1 MRGFMREDAFW
12 GVGLFAAIIVTAA
25 LVNRFRPEQR
35 AQIRRLVILYVL
47 HLIAL
52 GGHHGLQAIGEHSWA
67 VRFLIA
73 SDLFKAFTVINLGS
87 TLVFAVLLPAAG
99 VLLPMIASDLLIGVG
114 YIGSTLAV
122 LSANGVNPSNL
133 IAASAVA
140 SAVLALSLQTTLGN
154 ILGGVAIQLDG
165 SVHEGDWVQLENGK
179 QGRVRAIRWRHTVVE
194 TRDWSTI
201 IVPNASLLSSNIT
214 ILGKR
219 EGHAVPQRMWVWF
232 NVDYRFSPTHVLDTV
247 MQALTGATIQGVAAD
262 PPPNAVCMDFTY
274 AGRETVA
281 TYAVRYWL
289 TDLAA
294 DDPTNSRV
302 RARVY
307 TALRRAGIPLA
318 LPSINNFVYPD
329 DADHQRKR
337 FSHRHDERVAALR
350 SVRLFHTLKDEEIEV
365 LADGLTHVIYVAGE
379 TCTKQGAVAHWLYL
393 LARGKVDI
401 RMTVERDVD
410 GKKVKQTTK
419 VHETEAPD
427 FFGEMGLMT
436 GAPRTA
442 DVVAAT
448 DCDCFR
454 LDKQTFERVL
464 KDRPELAHELSD
476 ILAERRAGL
485 IAARD
490 GLDDDAKDKLALS
503 QRAEILDQIRTFFSL

>member
-1 MRGFMREDAFW
+1 MRDLMREDAIW
-12 GVGLFAAIIVTAA
+12 GVGLFAAIVVLAA

-35 AQIRRLVILYVL
+35 SLVRRVVILYVL

-52 GGHHGLQAIGEHSWA
+52 GGHHALHVAGETTWAARLLIGSE
-67 VRFLIA
+67 L
-73 SDLFKAFTVINLGS
+73 LKAFTLVNLGS
-87 TLVFAVLLPAAG
+87 TAIFAVLLPATG
-99 VLLPMIASDLLIGVG
+99 VLLPMIASDLLVGLG
-114 YIGSTLAV
+114 YIAATLGV
-122 LSANGVNPSNL
+122 FSANGVNPSSV

-165 SVHEGDWVQLENGK
+165 SVHEGDWVLLENGK
-179 QGRVRAIRWRHTVVE
+179 QGRIRAIRWRHTVVE

-201 IVPNASLLSSNIT
+201 IVPNASLLAQNIT

-232 NVDYRFSPTHVLDTV
+232 NVDYRFSPTARHRHGDG
-247 MQALTGATIQGVAAD
+247 QALSGATIQGVAAD
-262 PPPNAVCMDFTY
+262 PPPNMVCMDFTY
-274 AGRETVA
+274 QGRESVA

-307 TALRRAGIPLA
+307 TALRRANIPLA
-318 LPSINNFVYPD
+318 LPSLNNFVYPD

-350 SVRLFHTLKDEEIEV
+350 SVRLFHTLTDGEIEV

-393 LARGKVDI
+393 LARGKAEI
-401 RMTVERDVD
+401 RMTVERDID
-410 GKKVKQTTK
+410 GKKTKQTTK
-419 VHETEAPD
+419 VHDIEAPE

-442 DVVAAT
+442 DVIAVT
-448 DCDCFR
+448 DVDCFR

-464 KDRPELAHELSD
+464 TQRPEIAHELSD
-476 ILAERRAGL
+476 ILAERRGGL
-485 IAARD
+485 IATRD
-490 GLDDDAKDKLALS
+490 GLDDEAKNKL
-503 QRAEILDQIRTFFSL
+503 R